1 MFRKLAGLTAIAGL
15 FVAGTAFAAG
25 PNQMAG
31 SAHDFSGDLW
41 SGGEICVV
49 CHTTHNGSVVQGA
62 PLWNHEL
69 TSGGSWQLYTGVD
82 LQGTPQNPGADGLG
96 AGISTLCLSCHDGT
110 VALDSFGG
118 AAGGTNI
125 TGAALVTRDLTDDH
139 PIAINY
145 EDAVQTDMQPP
156 SSTSSGIAG
165 GTNIAADMLF
175 GGGATNTLL
184 ECASCHDVHNGTGLS
199 KLLIKSNAGSDLCQT
214 CHLK

>member
-1 MFRKLAGLTAIAGL
+1 MIFPAIYGPVEKFAWSVTRLITAPSFRVRRCGITK
-15 FVAGTAFAAG
+15 
-25 PNQMAG
+25 
-31 SAHDFSGDLW
+31 
-41 SGGEICVV
+41 
-49 CHTTHNGSVVQGA
+49 
-62 PLWNHEL
+62 
-69 TSGGSWQLYTGVD
+69 
-82 LQGTPQNPGADGLG
+82 GTPQNPGANDLG